1 MSRVFGLGLMLLVGA
16 AFSAGAQERWAVVVD
31 RSGSMR
37 WGDPE
42 GRGLEA
48 LGLALVLAADA
59 DAVVEVHGAEVSS
72 FSLAD
77 GPARLLEHLATL
89 GPRPGGE
96 DLVERL
102 QRAREGGGRVL
113 LYTDD
118 ALDVI
123 DTQGNVPPRWL
134 RAAGDTPT
142 RDAINAAAHEA
153 LSAGSGAPVLALR
166 APLPDAARA
175 TPFLKSA
182 LSAEV
187 VDLERDSPQR
197 AVTRLASL
205 LAGKP
210 VMEPLRLDAAQTRL
224 APGFPARALV
234 RAQRPIGPDGR
245 KLDQRGTLWLVQVP
259 AEGMELGEHGGAV
272 CYLAPSGSLPNDLAA
287 FGLDGVVRVR
297 AGAVPPG
304 GTLVLRADG
313 ARFPLTGSP
322 PGVDAPLSGKEAVE
336 VVLQVGEGGF
346 VADSRSVEVLP
357 VVLRLTAEGE
367 PRVGQPL
374 LLRGAL
380 PAGFTP
386 REAVQLQLR
395 CGAGEAQDL
404 ELDADLTASYTPT
417 AAGRLSASL
426 SGPIPL
432 EFKAPVIA
440 PPPVGPRL
448 RLVVSRNGETTSPGE
463 LVPLEGGDELEIQV
477 QIRAEPPYPAAVQG
491 SFSLEGGEGVT
502 LLAEPFEITDSATA
516 TVRLRWPGDPGKQV
530 GLTLLASTGGATPA
544 SGRHTLRLLRP
555 VDLLRRY
562 LGWALILLAVI
573 AVVAYFLQRRFRA
586 YMAQRMGNR
595 QLRGIDAEGK
605 ISVERYE
612 FLGHSREDEVVQINP
627 ELTQS
632 SVELIVEDDGS
643 VRASISGRAKLI
655 HESDPTKLLD
665 SVPLEH
671 GDSFAMVEEGRAR
684 RFVYL
689 EDEPTGEELERH
701 VASDRV
707 SAQAELRDSGVY
719 VLLDEHQN
727 VAPIAS
733 VIDASSAELFPS
745 SEELNPIPI
754 PLHPGL
760 AGLEGDE
767 IEDSV
772 DEMAF
777 VPVTDDG
784 PMVSD
789 EGVVFLGSD
798 EAEILDSDE
807 AATIDADTDISD
819 LPKGV

>member
-1 MSRVFGLGLMLLVGA
+1 VSRFALNLLLLA
-16 AFSAGAQERWAVVVD
+16 CATLCANAQDRWAVVVD

-59 DAVVEVHGAEVSS
+59 DAVVEVYDAEVTS
-72 FSLAD
+72 FSLTD
-77 GPARLLEHLATL
+77 GPGRLLEHLATL
-89 GPRPGGE
+89 VPRPGGE

-102 QRAREGGGRVL
+102 ERARAGEGRVL

-118 ALDVI
+118 ALDVV
-123 DTQGNVPPRWL
+123 DTQGNVPERWL
-134 RAAGDTPT
+134 RAAGDAST
-142 RDAINAAAHEA
+142 RDAVNAAAHQA
-153 LSAGSGAPVLALR
+153 LASSSGAPVLALR

-175 TPFLKSA
+175 TPFLETA
-182 LSAEV
+182 LNAEV
-187 VDLERDSPQR
+187 VDLERDAPQR

-210 VMEPLRLDAAQTRL
+210 VMEALRLDSPRTRL

-234 RAQRPIGPDGR
+234 RAQRPIDPGGR
-245 KLDQRGTLWLVQVP
+245 KLDRRGTLWLVEVP
-259 AEGMELGEHGGAV
+259 ADGLELGEHGGAV
-272 CYLAPSGSLPNDLAA
+272 CYLAPNGSLPADLAA
-287 FGLDGVVRVR
+287 FGLDGVVRVE
-297 AGAVPPG
+297 AGAAPPG

-313 ARFPLTGSP
+313 AQFPLTGTP
-322 PGVDAPLSGKEAVE
+322 PRVDAPLSGKDQVE
-336 VVLQVGEGGF
+336 VVLQVGESAF
-346 VADSRSVEVLP
+346 VADSRRVEVLP
-357 VVLRLTAEGE
+357 VVLSLTAEGE
-367 PRVGQPL
+367 AQVGQPL

-386 REAVQLQLR
+386 SEPLQLQLR

-404 ELDADLTASYTPT
+404 RLDADLTASYTPT
-417 AAGRLSASL
+417 AVGRLSASVR
-426 SGPIPL
+426 GPIPL

-440 PPPVGPRL
+440 PLPVGPRL
-448 RLVVSRNGETTSPGE
+448 RLLVKRNGETTSPGE
-463 LVPLEGGDELEIQV
+463 LVPLEGSDELEVQV
-477 QIRAEPPYPAAVQG
+477 EIRAEPPYSAPVAG

-502 LLAEPFEITDSATA
+502 LVAEPFEVADTATA

-530 GLTLLASTGGATPA
+530 GVTLLASTHGATPA
-544 SGRHTLRLLRP
+544 TGRHTLRLLRP

-562 LGWALILLAVI
+562 IGLALILLAVI
-573 AVVAYFLQRRFRA
+573 AVGAYFLQRRFRA
-586 YMAQRMGNR
+586 YMAQRMGHR

-612 FLGHSREDEVVQINP
+612 FLGHSREDEVVEISP

-689 EDEPTGEELERH
+689 EDDPTGEELERH

-727 VAPIAS
+727 VAPVAS
-733 VIDASSAELFPS
+733 VIDAGSEELFPS
-745 SEELNPIPI
+745 AEELNPIPI
-754 PLHPGL
+754 PLPPGL

-819 LPKGV
+819 MPQGA